1 MLVNI
6 LLIDENWFE
15 EIIQRKFTT
24 SSNID
29 AKLAKIKKYIW

>member
-15 EIIQRKFTT
+15 DIIQSKFTT

-29 AKLAKIKKYIW
+29 VKQAKIKKYIW

>member
-15 EIIQRKFTT
+15 KIVQRKFTT
-24 SSNID
+24 SSNLD
-29 AKLAKIKKYIW
+29 VKLAKIKKYIW

>member
-29 AKLAKIKKYIW
+29 VKLAKIKKYIW

>member
-15 EIIQRKFTT
+15 EIMQRMFTT
-24 SSNID
+24 SSNLNV
-29 AKLAKIKKYIW
+29 KLNKINIHIW